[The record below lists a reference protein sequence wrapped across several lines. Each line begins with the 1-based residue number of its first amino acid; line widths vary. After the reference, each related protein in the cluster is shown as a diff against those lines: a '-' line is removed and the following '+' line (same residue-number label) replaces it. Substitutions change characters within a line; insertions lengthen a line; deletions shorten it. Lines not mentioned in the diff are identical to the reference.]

1 MDTNSKIKAVI
12 WGHKLHSHTHSY
24 IHNAF
29 YRAFQY
35 LGYESFW
42 FDDSDDVS
50 GFDFSECI
58 FITEGQV
65 CKNMPIVKG
74 SKYILHNC
82 YDEAMWNKIKDEN
95 IKYLK
100 LQTYTD
106 DVLKYNTEK
115 ISEGVYLGGDMLY
128 SIWATDLLPNEISF
142 QEILRTPI
150 SWWVGTMGEGKFGNM
165 NELNGFKRACSDNEI
180 EFRHANNLSIEQNR
194 EKIKYSYIAPA
205 IVGTWQKENGYVPC
219 RIFKNI
225 SYGQIG
231 LTNSEATKKV
241 LGDYVIYNSDEYK
254 LFSLGEEA
262 ITSLDY
268 KERLIASMNF
278 IKENH
283 TYINRINTL
292 LKFI

>member
-1 MDTNSKIKAVI
+1 MKAII

-29 YRAFQY
+29 HRAFQH
-35 LGYESFW
+35 LGYETHW

-50 GFDFSECI
+50 GFNFSDSL

-65 CKNMPIVKG
+65 CKNMPIIKG
-74 SKYILHNC
+74 SKYVLHNC

-106 DVLKYNTEK
+106 DVLKYNADK
-115 ISEGVYLGGDMLY
+115 IEEGIYFGGDMLY
-128 SIWATDLLPNEISF
+128 SIWATDLLPDEI
-142 QEILRTPI
+142 ILDETPKTDI
-150 SWWVGTMGEGKFGNM
+150 SWWVGTMGKGKFGNM
-165 NELNGFKRACSDNEI
+165 NELNGFKRACKRNSI
-180 EFRHANNLSIEQNR
+180 QFCHANNLSIEENR
-194 EKIKYSYIAPA
+194 AKIRESYLAPA
-205 IVGTWQKENGYVPC
+205 IVGTWQKEKGYVPC

-231 LTNSEATKKV
+231 LTNSKATKIV
-241 LGDYVIYNSDEYK
+241 LGDHVIYSPDEYQ

-262 ITSLDY
+262 LRASDY
-268 KERLIASMNF
+268 KEKLIAAMNF
-278 IKENH
+278 VKENH
-283 TYINRINTL
+283 TYINRINTI
-292 LKFI
+292 LKFV